1 LLSQKQTE
9 NEKPLSEAEDWERH
23 VFDKLTLL
31 AIIITTNAT
40 TTTTAQV
47 VFILISNET
56 QHANDRFIFHAA
68 VSAVN
73 QLGQGVD

>member
-9 NEKPLSEAEDWERH
+9 NEKPLSEPEDWERP

-31 AIIITTNAT
+31 AIIITSKA

-56 QHANDRFIFHAA
+56 QHANDRFIFHAV